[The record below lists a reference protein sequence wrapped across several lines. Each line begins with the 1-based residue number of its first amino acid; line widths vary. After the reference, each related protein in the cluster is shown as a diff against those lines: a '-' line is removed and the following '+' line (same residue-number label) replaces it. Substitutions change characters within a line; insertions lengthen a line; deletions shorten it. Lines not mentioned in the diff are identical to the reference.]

1 MGYFGVS
8 KDINDN
14 ILRELRRGSEMTHCA
29 TYELLL
35 KSLFDASKKILE
47 LTMDRDFSLPN
58 ALVVPLSYT
67 GGYLLVLNNIMLE
80 HYMFPII

>member
-1 MGYFGVS
+1 M
-8 KDINDN
+8 
-14 ILRELRRGSEMTHCA
+14 GSEMTHCA

-35 KSLFDASKKILE
+35 KSLSDVSKKILE
-47 LTMDRDFSLPN
+47 LTMDRGFSLPN

-67 GGYLLVLNNIMLE
+67 GGYFLVLNNIMLE